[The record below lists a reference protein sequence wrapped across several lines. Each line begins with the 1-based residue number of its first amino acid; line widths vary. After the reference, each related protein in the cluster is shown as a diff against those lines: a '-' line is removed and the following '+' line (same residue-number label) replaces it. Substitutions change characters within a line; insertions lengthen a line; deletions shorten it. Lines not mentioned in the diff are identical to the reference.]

1 MAKGIKNVMFGQGRP
16 FQLWFP
22 SVFGGTGDCRNVK
35 LLLDSDVAIMFIK
48 CIVNRVKVWG
58 IISE

>member
-1 MAKGIKNVMFGQGRP
+1 MAKGIRNVMFGQGKP

-22 SVFGGTGDCRNVK
+22 SVGGTGDCRNVK

-48 CIVNRVKVWG
+48 
-58 IISE
+58 